1 MNQPYDET
9 SDISNFQ
16 ELEARVRRPE
26 LDDDP
31 QNREDEE
38 TEIQVAAFGFS
49 DNSLSSDD
57 ESVSWSGLTRSSR
70 INLDEEFYITEER
83 DRLYSQLPCGKNGR
97 YNTQTIEL
105 DHKLKPFIPDF
116 IPAVGDIDAFLKVWI
131 LSLCSGE
138 IFMYVSCVSLYW

>member
-38 TEIQVAAFGFS
+38 TEIQVAAIYDS
-49 DNSLSSDD
+49 ADYEHLRV
-57 ESVSWSGLTRSSR
+57 SVEVKELFQSIS
-70 INLDEEFYITEER
+70 
-83 DRLYSQLPCGKNGR
+83 R

>member
-1 MNQPYDET
+1 MMT
-9 SDISNFQ
+9 H
-16 ELEARVRRPE
+16 R
-26 LDDDP
+26 
-31 QNREDEE
+31 
-38 TEIQVAAFGFS
+38 TERMKKQKFKWQH
-49 DNSLSSDD
+49 NSLSSDD

-83 DRLYSQLPCGKNGR
+83 DRLYSQLPCGKNGRIYDSADYEHLRVSVEVKELFQSISR